1 MKKLNEVVDMLKDIF
16 GEEVRVKDNQIT
28 GTPIYIEF
36 TEDRVPN
43 LVQLFSGAET
53 RRTKVSDARM
63 TVVLSEPK
71 YGPAMAC
78 LSIDDLMGLFGALR
92 DNAVADDDSEDDPE
106 EAPEDPVVAHK
117 IPVEPPEGEN
127 PEEVPEPPGD
137 TPEEEPAAVVSE
149 TGIPLPVDVPES
161 VQEAMADNIS
171 EPEPAE
177 EETDEPEKAT
187 NA

>member
-1 MKKLNEVVDMLKDIF
+1 M
-16 GEEVRVKDNQIT
+16 VRVKDNQIT

-43 LVQLFSGAET
+43 LVQLFSGAES
-53 RRTKVSDARM
+53 RRTKQSDARM

-71 YGPAMAC
+71 YGSPMAC
-78 LSIDDLMGLFGALR
+78 VSIDDLMGLFGALR
-92 DNAVADDDSEDDPE
+92 DNAAADGDDEDDPE
-106 EAPEDPVVAHK
+106 DDPEDPVVAHK
-117 IPVEPPEGEN
+117 IPVEPPEEDA

-137 TPEEEPAAVVSE
+137 TPEETPAAPVSE
-149 TGIPLPVDVPES
+149 TGIPLPVEVPKS
-161 VQEAMADNIS
+161 LQEALAESFS

-177 EETDEPEKAT
+177 EETDQPEKAT